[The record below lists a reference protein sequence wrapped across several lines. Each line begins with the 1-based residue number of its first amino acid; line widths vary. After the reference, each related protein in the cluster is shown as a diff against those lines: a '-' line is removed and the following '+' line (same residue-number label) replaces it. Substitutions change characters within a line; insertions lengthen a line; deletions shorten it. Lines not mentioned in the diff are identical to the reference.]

1 MLQPNIWCLFQLGQK
16 EELLPFDVNP
26 RTVPVKHAAIVVS
39 LPNFLAL
46 ANTWRTDRSMLS
58 HMTSSPKSFRIG
70 QAAFRNYHTIIRS
83 SRESFNLA
91 CV

>member
-39 LPNFLAL
+39 MPNFSCVGE
-46 ANTWRTDRSMLS
+46 RTIDVESHDVFSEKLQNRTGRLPKLS
-58 HMTSSPKSFRIG
+58 YNNPKL
-70 QAAFRNYHTIIRS
+70 T
-83 SRESFNLA
+83 
-91 CV
+91 